1 MAKNREGSEE
11 TGWGL
16 CIGGMCGGEKCMTVL
31 STGKT
36 GHARR
41 THFEWIT
48 KLLMR
53 QNHLTKEA
61 HDAQERNE
69 PLCLQAKPS

>member
-53 QNHLTKEA
+53 
-61 HDAQERNE
+61 
-69 PLCLQAKPS
+69 